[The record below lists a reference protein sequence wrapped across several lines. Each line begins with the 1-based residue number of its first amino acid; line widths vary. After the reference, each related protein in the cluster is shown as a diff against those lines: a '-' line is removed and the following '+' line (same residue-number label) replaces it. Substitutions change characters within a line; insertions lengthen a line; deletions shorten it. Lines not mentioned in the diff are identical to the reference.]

1 MLEFGQKRVRFITG
15 LVVIAG
21 IILGL
26 AASQARAQAIP
37 AQDLPTIQQKQND
50 IQRRHADDVKK
61 RESQRREF
69 IDTPPDG
76 LQTPKVEVPTGLE
89 DGACVD
95 IATFDVQGA
104 EPLKTHHTFT
114 RRGRELYSSASL
126 KF

>member
-1 MLEFGQKRVRFITG
+1 LLEFGQKRVRFITG